1 MSIASLTHGVRPQFR
16 ANLLKSM
23 FICVHL
29 PRYLVPQPL
38 KVDMF
43 ATIFLNRRKRR
54 MPNGGIEEL
63 PFGQK
68 HLAIFAIKAGASARS
83 SSVPSVTSCS
93 KNDDW
98 HASLL
103 LVPASPGWD
112 YGCSRNGIGGFVDPA
127 PSPKAVKRG
136 RFTAVQSQHREAR
149 GLQSETSPKP
159 WVSHRT

>member
-1 MSIASLTHGVRPQFR
+1 MRQGIRGNPFIISVHLVRPSAVLF
-16 ANLLKSM
+16 SSS
-23 FICVHL
+23 
-29 PRYLVPQPL
+29 VPQPL
-38 KVDMF
+38 EVEMF

-68 HLAIFAIKAGASARS
+68 HLAISAIIAGASTGS

-103 LVPASPGWD
+103 LVPASPGWV
-112 YGCSRNGIGGFVDPA
+112 NNLDP
-127 PSPKAVKRG
+127 R
-136 RFTAVQSQHREAR
+136 
-149 GLQSETSPKP
+149 
-159 WVSHRT
+159 